1 MTRCRPRE
9 WHKRQ
14 ERPALVAPH
23 SSNVCARNLRLGLR
37 LRHCSR
43 AARRRRS
50 ISRASKASA
59 HCAYAA
65 GTWQSMA
72 AHRLWWL
79 VCHRQCCQS
88 LTCVLE
94 PQQAAAAAAVAACC
108 CLIQSSQRRSE
119 ACRNRVVL
127 SLLRLSAFKPIDRS
141 WMVARVSLRRVQ
153 LATCDDVGRARARVL
168 WSKQREKGGS
178 DDCHKTSDLA
188 HPGLDLVSVGSQA
201 FEPPTLT
208 HALGTSHSVLSFI
221 RL

>member
-50 ISRASKASA
+50 ISRASNASA

-65 GTWQSMA
+65 GRWQSMA
-72 AHRLWWL
+72 AHRLWRL

-94 PQQAAAAAAVAACC
+94 PQQAAAA
-108 CLIQSSQRRSE
+108 SSSS
-119 ACRNRVVL
+119 
-127 SLLRLSAFKPIDRS
+127 SLLPHSVNPAAQRGVQKSRGFVAPEAERIQAHRPELDGSTRL
-141 WMVARVSLRRVQ
+141 
-153 LATCDDVGRARARVL
+153 T
-168 WSKQREKGGS
+168 E
-178 DDCHKTSDLA
+178 
-188 HPGLDLVSVGSQA
+188 
-201 FEPPTLT
+201 T
-208 HALGTSHSVLSFI
+208 HATGHGWTAEREVASGASDKTTRKPRI
-221 RL
+221 

>member
-1 MTRCRPRE
+1 MCGRALP
-9 WHKRQ
+9 
-14 ERPALVAPH
+14 PARGYAQCALAFGSGCPASRTLVLLARAANVRGRNDLLSLDVAPH

-72 AHRLWWL
+72 AHRLWRL

-119 ACRNRVVL
+119 ACRIRAVWY
-127 SLLRLSAFKPIDRS
+127 LLCPEAERFQTR
-141 WMVARVSLRRVQ
+141 
-153 LATCDDVGRARARVL
+153 
-168 WSKQREKGGS
+168 
-178 DDCHKTSDLA
+178 
-188 HPGLDLVSVGSQA
+188 
-201 FEPPTLT
+201 
-208 HALGTSHSVLSFI
+208 
-221 RL
+221 

>member
-72 AHRLWWL
+72 AHRLWRL

-127 SLLRLSAFKPIDRS
+127 SLLRLSAFNKPIDRS
-141 WMVARVSLRRVQ
+141 CGWYPASVSLRRGV
-153 LATCDDVGRARARVL
+153 LAMAGLRSVKWRAERAT
-168 WSKQREKGGS
+168 KQRENHGS
-178 DDCHKTSDLA
+178 DGCHKTSDLDRDGIGRGRVHA
-188 HPGLDLVSVGSQA
+188 K
-201 FEPPTLT
+201 TLRCS
-208 HALGTSHSVLSFI
+208 AS
-221 RL
+221 

>member
-1 MTRCRPRE
+1 MTRCKPRE
-9 WHKRQ
+9 WHQRQ
-14 ERPALVAPH
+14 ERRALAAPR
-23 SSNVCARNLRLGLR
+23 SCTKCARSVCHGHC

-72 AHRLWWL
+72 AHRLWRL

-127 SLLRLSAFKPIDRS
+127 SVLRLSAFKPIDRS

-153 LATCDDVGRARARVL
+153 LATCDDVGRASARVL

-178 DDCHKTSDLA
+178 DDCHNKRQIL
-188 HPGLDLVSVGSQA
+188 
-201 FEPPTLT
+201 LT
-208 HALGTSHSVLSFI
+208 QGWT
-221 RL
+221 

>member
-1 MTRCRPRE
+1 MAIPRLTAYWAPEPLPVCDSCGPDMVLIVTGSEPAKTGYIPTHAPAIAPGEHERVTRCRPRE

-14 ERPALVAPH
+14 ERTALVAPH

-37 LRHCSR
+37 LRHSSR

-72 AHRLWWL
+72 AHRLWRL

-94 PQQAAAAAAVAACC
+94 PQQAAAAAAAAACC

-119 ACRNRVVL
+119 ACRTRRSRGL
-127 SLLRLSAFKPIDRS
+127 RYLL
-141 WMVARVSLRRVQ
+141 
-153 LATCDDVGRARARVL
+153 
-168 WSKQREKGGS
+168 
-178 DDCHKTSDLA
+178 
-188 HPGLDLVSVGSQA
+188 
-201 FEPPTLT
+201 PPEAERFQT
-208 HALGTSHSVLSFI
+208 
-221 RL
+221 R

>member
-23 SSNVCARNLRLGLR
+23 SSNVCAPNLRLGLR

-72 AHRLWWL
+72 AHRLWRL

-94 PQQAAAAAAVAACC
+94 PQQAAAASSSSS
-108 CLIQSSQRRSE
+108 LLLPHKSSQRRSE
-119 ACRNRVVL
+119 ACRNRVVS

-141 WMVARVSLRRVQ
+141 WMVPRVSLRRGV

-188 HPGLDLVSVGSQA
+188 HTGLDLVARCSA
-201 FEPPTLT
+201 M
-208 HALGTSHSVLSFI
+208 
-221 RL
+221 R

>member
-23 SSNVCARNLRLGLR
+23 SSNVCAPNLRLGLR

-94 PQQAAAAAAVAACC
+94 PQQAAAASSSSS
-108 CLIQSSQRRSE
+108 LLLPHKSSQRRSE
-119 ACRNRVVL
+119 ACRNRVVF

-153 LATCDDVGRARARVL
+153 LATCDDMGRAGARVL
-168 WSKQREKGGS
+168 WSKRREKGGS
-178 DDCHKTSDLA
+178 DDCHKTSDPR
-188 HPGLDLVSVGSQA
+188 HTGLDLV
-201 FEPPTLT
+201 
-208 HALGTSHSVLSFI
+208 
-221 RL
+221 